1 MNRKGPGLV
10 ASRSSFNNSLRETWI
25 SRGSP
30 ANLYSKI
37 PDSIE
42 AVSGF
47 SVSPDWTDPELFH

>member
-1 MNRKGPGLV
+1 MNRKGSGLV
-10 ASRSSFNNSLRETWI
+10 ASRSSFNNWLRKTRI

-30 ANLYSKI
+30 ANVYSKI

-47 SVSPDWTDPELFH
+47 SVSPDWTDREFFH